1 LAWSLATRSPCSSP
15 GGFTIAAHELD
26 ELYQSFP
33 FYLDAA
39 CFVLPDPIVGDR
51 IFGAVVPKPS
61 EAISLEALHR
71 FLTVRAIAPYKFPD
85 KLVVVKEIPR
95 DAGGRVL
102 REEILTQV

>member
-61 EAISLEALHR
+61 EAISRGAAPV
-71 FLTVRAIAPYKFPD
+71 FDRARHCAVQIS
-85 KLVVVKEIPR
+85 
-95 DAGGRVL
+95 
-102 REEILTQV
+102 